1 MQRNYIAQ
9 NTYDDDDD
17 DENTKENS
25 ISISISVI
33 FCAFPEKKTTKKLKK
48 IKLTSF
54 QFFIVTKIIE
64 FDEVVFFIVVWEP
77 N

>member
-33 FCAFPEKKTTKKLKK
+33 FVRFQKK
-48 IKLTSF
+48 
-54 QFFIVTKIIE
+54 
-64 FDEVVFFIVVWEP
+64 
-77 N
+77 NN

>member
-17 DENTKENS
+17 ENTKEN
-25 ISISISVI
+25 SISISVI
-33 FCAFPEKKTTKKLKK
+33 FCAFPEKKQLK
-48 IKLTSF
+48 
-54 QFFIVTKIIE
+54 
-64 FDEVVFFIVVWEP
+64 